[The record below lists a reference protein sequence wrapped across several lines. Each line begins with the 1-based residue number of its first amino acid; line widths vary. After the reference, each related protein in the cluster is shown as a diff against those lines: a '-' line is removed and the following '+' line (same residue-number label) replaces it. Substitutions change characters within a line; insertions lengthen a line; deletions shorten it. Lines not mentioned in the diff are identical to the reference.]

1 MSLFYTQDLKD
12 AKKPFGTDEHV
23 PEEKKYKI
31 NT

>member
-1 MSLFYTQDLKD
+1 MSLFYTQGLKD
-12 AKKPFGTDEHV
+12 AKKPFRIDEHV